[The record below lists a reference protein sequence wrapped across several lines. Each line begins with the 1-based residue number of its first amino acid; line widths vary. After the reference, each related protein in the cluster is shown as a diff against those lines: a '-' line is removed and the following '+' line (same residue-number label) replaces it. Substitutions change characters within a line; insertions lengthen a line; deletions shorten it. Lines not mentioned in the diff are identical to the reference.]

1 MVFSDERKV
10 LYADNPMDAE
20 PILQWLRSNGI
31 DAQLIDEDDLGGL
44 DPALAFAHGTGVVV
58 PLLDAE
64 RAEALITEYGHS
76 QVQVTDEL
84 ADEPQ

>member
-10 LYADNPMDAE
+10 FYADNPMDAE
-20 PILQWLRSNGI
+20 PSLQWLRGNGI

-58 PLLDAE
+58 PLDDAD
-64 RAEALITEYGHS
+64 RAEALIAEYGDAK
-76 QVQVTDEL
+76 VQDTEEL
-84 ADEPQ
+84 RDEPQ

>member
-58 PLLDAE
+58 PILDAE
-64 RAEALITEYGHS
+64 RAEALITAYGDA
-76 QVQVTDEL
+76 QVQATTEL
-84 ADEPQ
+84 ADDPQ